1 MRSLF
6 EGRDVASGGFA
17 EPPTARRLLKGA
29 QQYGIAFAAE
39 VGLFWTAVL
48 VFQAFD
54 YPLTASKLA
63 TIVVIGFPLVTLGLS
78 VAEATFRLYRRVWT
92 VASTWDAMAV
102 GLAVGQ
108 AAVVLSISNALL
120 PVGVRPYSLL
130 APILS
135 APMAA
140 LIVGAFRLFP
150 RLVSAVPAAGNR
162 ILFVAEDS
170 KDYATIKSM
179 LQKPG
184 REWVPV
190 GILTTAAAD
199 VRRTVMGTPV
209 LGRSDDL
216 AHWIEVTRPDGVAFV
231 LNGHPVD
238 HHARFNACLA
248 AELPIFILPAHDE
261 LFHGPNGV
269 RLREVTADDLVGRSP
284 RDIDVGLARDEVAGK
299 TVLITGAAGSIGSE
313 LCRVLLRLHPRR
325 LVLLDNNESGL
336 FDLCQELRMTS
347 ASELREVLLSITDE
361 GLLARAFLEERPD
374 IVFHAAAYKHVP
386 MLEEWP
392 IQAVL
397 TNVLGTRNTV
407 RAAAAAGTAKL
418 VLVSTDK
425 AVAQNSILGCSKR
438 LCEMMILAYSGPMH
452 CWAVRF
458 GNVVGSRGS
467 VIPTFERQI
476 RQGGPVTITHPEAS
490 RYMMTIREAVSLVIT
505 TLHIASPGSLYSLD
519 MGHPIKILRLA
530 EALIR
535 ARGLRPNKDI
545 EIVYTGLRPGEVV
558 SEQLL
563 SSQEAWRPSPH
574 PAIHEIVSPTLRADE
589 LEPLISGLQDAANQH
604 RSDDVRSMLRQS
616 VLIETRPEFV
626 KGLESRTPAVG
637 VPAWLYED

>member
-1 MRSLF
+1 
-6 EGRDVASGGFA
+6 VAGGFV
-17 EPPTARRLLKGA
+17 EPPRRLLKGVER
-29 QQYGIAFAAE
+29 YGIAFAGE
-39 VGLFWTAVL
+39 VLLFWIAVL
-48 VFQAFD
+48 VFQAFA
-54 YPLTASKLA
+54 YPLTSTKL
-63 TIVVIGFPLVTLGLS
+63 TMIVVIGFPIVTVALGF
-78 VAEATFRLYRRVWT
+78 AEATFRLYRRVWA
-92 VASTWDAMAV
+92 VASTWDAMVVGFAV
-102 GLAVGQ
+102 AEA
-108 AAVVLSISNALL
+108 AAVVTISNALL
-120 PVGVRPYSLL
+120 PEQVRPYRLL
-130 APILS
+130 VPILA

-140 LIVGAFRLFP
+140 LALGAFRLLP
-150 RLVSAVPAAGNR
+150 RLLSTLPAAGNR

-170 KDYATIKSM
+170 TDYATIKSM

-184 REWVPV
+184 RGWVPV

-199 VRRTVMGTPV
+199 VRRTVMGTPI

-216 AHWIEVTRPDGVAFV
+216 THWIEVTRPDGVAFV
-231 LNGHPVD
+231 LDGHPAD
-238 HHARFNACLA
+238 HHDQFNACLA

-261 LFHGPNGV
+261 LFHGPNGL

-284 RDIDVGLARDEVAGK
+284 RDMDVGLARDEVADK

-313 LCRVLLRLHPRR
+313 LCRVVVKLRPRR
-325 LVLLDNNESGL
+325 LILLDNNESGL

-347 ASELREVLLSITDE
+347 TAELHEILLSITDE
-361 GLLARAFLEERPD
+361 DLLARAFLEERPD

-386 MLEEWP
+386 MLENWP

-397 TNVLGTRNTV
+397 TNVIGTRNTI
-407 RAAAAAGTAKL
+407 RAAAASGTARL

-425 AVAQNSILGCSKR
+425 AVAHHSILGCSKR
-438 LCEMMILAYSGPMH
+438 LCEMMILAYSGPMR

-467 VIPTFERQI
+467 VVPTFERQI

-505 TLHIASPGSLYSLD
+505 TLHIAGPGALYSLD
-519 MGHPIKILRLA
+519 MGRPIKILTLA

-558 SEQLL
+558 TEQLL

-574 PAIHEIVSPTLRADE
+574 PAIHEIVSPTLRPDE
-589 LEPLISGLQDAANQH
+589 LEPLINRLQDAASQN
-604 RSDDVRSMLRQS
+604 RGDDVRSMLKQS
-616 VLIETRPEFV
+616 VLIHTRPEFV
-626 KGLESRTPAVG
+626 KGPESPAPVVG